1 MTGGGKGLVLVRGA
15 GDLATGTIV
24 RLSRAG
30 FLVAALEIERP
41 TAIRRT
47 VALAE
52 AVYEGETEVEG
63 VKARLVASARELL
76 SAVAPGVVPIL
87 VDRDCSSLPAL
98 ELIALVDA
106 IVAKRSLGTFIGM
119 APIVV
124 ALGPGFVAGV
134 DAHAVIETNR
144 GHDLGRVL
152 WRGEAEPDSAVPGS
166 LGGFAAERVLRA
178 AGTGRLRAL
187 REIGEIVAAG
197 DAVFEIEGAV
207 ACVATSRIGGVV
219 RGILREG
226 FPAWAGLKAADVD
239 PRARRE
245 SCFSVSD
252 KARAVGGGVLE
263 AILSLGARPA

>member
-178 AGTGRLRAL
+178 GGAGRLRAL

-197 DAVFEIEGAV
+197 DAVFEIEGAE

-245 SCFSVSD
+245 NCFSVSD

>member
-1 MTGGGKGLVLVRGA
+1 MTRGGKGLVLVRGA

-30 FLVAALEIERP
+30 FLVAALEIGRP

-52 AVYEGETEVEG
+52 AVYEGEAEVEG
-63 VKARLVASARELL
+63 VEARLVASVRELL

-87 VDRDCSSLPAL
+87 VDRDCSSLTAL
-98 ELIALVDA
+98 EPVALVDA

-124 ALGPGFVAGV
+124 ALGPGFSAGV

-166 LGGFAAERVLRA
+166 LGGYAAERVLRA
-178 AGTGRLRAL
+178 GGAGRLRAL
-187 REIGEIVAAG
+187 REIGEIVGAG
-197 DAVFEIEGAV
+197 DAVFEIEGDEGGV
-207 ACVATSRIGGVV
+207 AASRIGGVV